1 MDVERIKRLTVNTEL
16 DISKFRLEQLK
27 IVVYFLMKSF

>member
-27 IVVYFLMKSF
+27 IVVFFLMKDF